1 MAKTGNKPSFE
12 ESMRQLEDILGRMSG
27 EDIGLDESIELYAKA
42 AQLIQDCNAQ
52 LDEAQ
57 KRVEEIGMQ
66 MEQIGDYDD
75 I

>member
-1 MAKTGNKPSFE
+1 MAKTEKKPSFE
-12 ESMRQLEDILGRMSG
+12 ESISQLEDILGRMSG
-27 EDIGLDESIELYAKA
+27 EEVGLDESIELYAKA
-42 AQLIQDCNAQ
+42 AQLIRDCSVQ

-66 MEQIGDYDD
+66 IEQIGDYDD